1 LYIIINI
8 ILLRTVLRG
17 AMVYKTRD
25 AKSEIVAGKER
36 KKFAVQRDFAE
47 SKSWKAKVD
56 FVTSRLSN

>member
-1 LYIIINI
+1 
-8 ILLRTVLRG
+8 
-17 AMVYKTRD
+17 MVYKTRD